1 MPRTAE
7 GRFSQAKGA
16 AAAKALGQDPTLPV
30 PTRSSHRVRSLRERQ
45 GSAKPGPE
53 AGARSLLGAEE
64 RIWPLSVP
72 GRFLASSGCHSWARV
87 PSSKSALVSRE
98 LETLTAEP
106 PSRVE
111 NPAWGA
117 SVGSCRESLSRPPR
131 PGLTA
136 QTDFGFL
143 HPASSPPSSQ
153 TPQCP
158 DSGQEQSPPVQFGEL
173 GRVSDFTRRASA
185 KPPAFAWAE
194 GSFRRAAKKNNSPGG
209 DWEGT
214 EVWEQA

>member
-7 GRFSQAKGA
+7 GRFSQVKGA

-30 PTRSSHRVRSLRERQ
+30 PTRSSHSVRSLRERQ
-45 GSAKPGPE
+45 GSAKPGPR
-53 AGARSLLGAEE
+53 AGARSLLEAEE
-64 RIWPLSVP
+64 WIWPLSVP

-111 NPAWGA
+111 NPARGA
-117 SVGSCRESLSRPPR
+117 SVGSCRESPGPPR

-143 HPASSPPSSQ
+143 HPAPSRLLHKP
-153 TPQCP
+153 PQCP